1 MCLCYSI
8 PGIDIELQSYA
19 CDDRLRGNNL
29 CFRPEVKS
37 WIKIG
42 GKDAIRT
49 KRGWNIVVIN
59 HMTGAI
65 EASRNFDTA
74 GLRKANHDMKA
85 WVRGIRN
92 KRIIVGV
99 AHVDYGR
106 NLDHRGIETLVST
119 AYVIDA
125 SLMCAFIDCI
135 LAHCVASLPWD
146 CEKILIILLF
156 LCCHRDFPSTTFLKV
171 KVLF

>member
-1 MCLCYSI
+1 M
-8 PGIDIELQSYA
+8 
-19 CDDRLRGNNL
+19 
-29 CFRPEVKS
+29 
-37 WIKIG
+37 
-42 GKDAIRT
+42 RT

-74 GLRKANHDMKA
+74 GLQKANHDMKA

-119 AYVIDA
+119 TCVTDA
-125 SLMCAFIDCI
+125 LLMCAFVYCI
-135 LAHCVASLPWD
+135 LALYVVSIPWD
-146 CEKILIILLF
+146 LEKILIILLLLPIAVF
-156 LCCHRDFPSTTFLKV
+156 KNC
-171 KVLF
+171 